1 MGDSAQADA
10 GMVEAGMVI
19 VGAGQGGLQVA
30 ESLRAEGYDGPIT
43 LIGEE
48 AATPYHR
55 PPLSKAILAGT
66 MEEAQLA
73 IRGAEFFERQRIAL
87 LTGMRVVAI
96 DRSARQVR
104 LEDGRRLDYSGLAL
118 ATGARVRRL
127 PIAGDGLDGVLGLRS
142 LDDARR
148 IRGALDRAARV
159 VVIGGGYIGLEV
171 AAAARK
177 RGLEVTILEAADRLL
192 ARSATPFLAG
202 FYADLHRGQGVMVE
216 LGAKVVALDG
226 EGGRVSAVRTAD
238 GRSHPAD
245 LVVVGVGIVP
255 DTALAEGCGL
265 ACDGGVLVDDCAR
278 TDDRAIVA
286 VGDCT
291 ARRTGTGALLRL
303 ESVQNAVEQGKSAAA
318 ALLGRERPFTAAPW
332 FWSDQYDVKL
342 QIVGLSAAHDRMVL
356 RGSPEERRF
365 SAFYFREGALVAIDS
380 VNRPADH
387 MVGRK
392 LLDRKA
398 ALTPD
403 QAADETFPLAS
414 LTR

>member
-1 MGDSAQADA
+1 
-10 GMVEAGMVI
+10 MVEVGMVI

-73 IRGAEFFERQRIAL
+73 IRGAEFFERQSIAL
-87 LTGMRVVAI
+87 LTGTRVAAI
-96 DRSARQVR
+96 NRSARQVR
-104 LEDGRRLDYSGLAL
+104 LEDGRRLGYCGLAL

-127 PIAGDGLDGVLGLRS
+127 PIPGDDLDGVLGLRS

-148 IRGALDRAARV
+148 IRAALDRAARV

-192 ARSATPFLAG
+192 ARSATPFLAA

-216 LGAKVVALDG
+216 LGAKVVGLDG
-226 EGGRVSAVRTAD
+226 QGGRVTAVRTAD

-255 DTALAEGCGL
+255 DTALAEACGL
-265 ACDGGVLVDDCAR
+265 ACDGGILVDDGAR
-278 TDDRAIVA
+278 TDDPAIVA

-291 ARRTGTGALLRL
+291 IRRTGAGTLLRL

-342 QIVGLSAAHDRMVL
+342 QIVGLSADHDRMVL
-356 RGSPEERRF
+356 RGAPEDRRF

-387 MVGRK
+387 MAGRK

-398 ALTPD
+398 ALTPE